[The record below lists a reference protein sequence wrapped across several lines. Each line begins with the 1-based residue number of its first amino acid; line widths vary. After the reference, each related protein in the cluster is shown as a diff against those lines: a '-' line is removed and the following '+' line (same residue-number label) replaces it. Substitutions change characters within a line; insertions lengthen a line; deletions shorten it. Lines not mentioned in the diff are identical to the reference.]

1 MPAEQDGGRR
11 ALPRWLVVVL
21 GLAATTIALA
31 GMRAASSLLS
41 PVLLAL
47 VLVVVVHPLLTGLQ
61 ARGWPRWL
69 AIGVSAV
76 AVDGSLLL
84 LAGALAVSFGQLA
97 TVLPGYSAQW
107 NHLLDQLTARLTAM
121 GIGSEQITSALHN
134 VSPSSVVG
142 LVGGVVSGLLSAV
155 TTFVLVLATVAFM
168 CADAASLPARLGRG
182 TGTSPSLARA
192 LESFARRTRSYIVVS
207 TAFGLIVAA
216 LDTIALAALGIP
228 LALLWGLV
236 SFITN
241 YVPNIGFVLGLLPP
255 ALLGLLVGGWQSL
268 VLVVVV
274 YCAIN
279 FVIQSVIQ
287 PAVVGDA
294 VGLSVTVTFVSLILW
309 ALVLGAMGALLAVP
323 LTLLV
328 HALVLEA
335 DPDAQWAAALVSHG
349 PPAEGRR
356 RMPRFPRRRQPAPA
370 HPRGMRDGTA
380 QEPIVA
386 TTAATAPAE
395 PPAPSPEENPPC
407 D

>member
-1 MPAEQDGGRR
+1 MPGER
-11 ALPRWLVVVL
+11 AAGSRGLPRWLVVVL
-21 GLAATTIALA
+21 GLAGTTIALG

-61 ARGWPRWL
+61 ARGVPRWL
-69 AIGVSAV
+69 AIALSAV
-76 AVDGSLLL
+76 VVDGCLLL
-84 LAGALAVSFGQLA
+84 LAAALALSLGQLA

-107 NHLLDQLTARLTAM
+107 NHLLEQVSARLTAL
-121 GIGSEQITSALHN
+121 GIGRDEVTSALHS

-142 LVGGVVSGLLSAV
+142 LVGGLVSGLLSAL
-155 TTFVLVLATVAFM
+155 TGFVLVLATVAFM
-168 CADAASLPARLGRG
+168 CADAASLPARLVRG
-182 TGTSPSLARA
+182 GGTSASLARA
-192 LESFARRTRSYIVVS
+192 LESFARRTRGYIVVS
-207 TAFGLIVAA
+207 TVFGLIVAV
-216 LDTIALAALGIP
+216 LDTIALAVLGIP
-228 LALLWGLV
+228 LALLWGLL

-268 VLVVVV
+268 VLVVVL

-279 FVIQSVIQ
+279 FVLQSVIQ

-309 ALVLGAMGALLAVP
+309 ALVLGAMGALLAIP

-349 PPAEGRR
+349 PPSGRGGR
-356 RMPRFPRRRQPAPA
+356 WRFPRRRRAAPA
-370 HPRGMRDGTA
+370 HPRGMRDGA
-380 QEPIVA
+380 AREPIVA
-386 TTAATAPAE
+386 STATTAPAE
-395 PPAPSPEENPPC
+395 PQAPSPEEQPPC